1 MELNRLSIP
10 RHLSQVDS
18 YRFFCFKPLSLV
30 TQNTI
35 FTRCDK
41 FQMLCF
47 LSEDNRVRSEARG
60 SCVSQTPKHV
70 AVCVFQPNL
79 HDIRLTHMA
88 DSYCVLAFIQCAP
101 ADCTGCFGDLNGSLT
116 LKRLDIVTS
125 PVEPCCYQYKEKH
138 SDIFQNSFSPV
149 PGTCQCQR
157 ERAGEREEGGSH
169 TDLEQ

>member
-1 MELNRLSIP
+1 MEPNRLSVP

-60 SCVSQTPKHV
+60 PCVSQAPKHV

-79 HDIRLTHMA
+79 HDIRLTHME

-101 ADCTGCFGDLNGSLT
+101 ADCLYWLLWWSEWFTYIKKAWHCYKSCGT
-116 LKRLDIVTS
+116 LLL
-125 PVEPCCYQYKEKH
+125 PVQGKTLRH
-138 SDIFQNSFSPV
+138 FSELFLSCSWDMP
-149 PGTCQCQR
+149 
-157 ERAGEREEGGSH
+157 ASEREG
-169 TDLEQ
+169 